1 MSSPAIGSQDARPIS
16 PCQKFEGHTE
26 PVKGVIH
33 LPGGQQIMTYSK
45 DGSLRVWD
53 LQTGKQIS
61 NWRDGEG
68 GMSAIALSPDGK
80 KVISGSWNGAVRLWN
95 LDAGKVIA
103 KWTGHTGKIV
113 SVCWNRDCERVM
125 SGSRMGR

>member
-1 MSSPAIGSQDARPIS
+1 
-16 PCQKFEGHTE
+16 
-26 PVKGVIH
+26 
-33 LPGGQQIMTYSK
+33 
-45 DGSLRVWD
+45 
-53 LQTGKQIS
+53 
-61 NWRDGEG
+61 
-68 GMSAIALSPDGK
+68 MSAIALSPDGK